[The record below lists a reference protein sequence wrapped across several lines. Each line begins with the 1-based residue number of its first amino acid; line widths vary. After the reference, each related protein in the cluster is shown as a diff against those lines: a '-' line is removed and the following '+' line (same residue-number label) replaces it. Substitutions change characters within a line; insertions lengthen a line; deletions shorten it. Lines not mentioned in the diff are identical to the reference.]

1 MHRQLEKR
9 LQMDTESRTNP
20 DTPAIDR
27 SPAAK
32 MQAIQND
39 GSKPLPPHSRTGLPE
54 LTDLGPGNPLTDN
67 AATAS
72 ETRQVPQT
80 SMPCK
85 SSSTQDTMTA
95 QTIPKHD
102 QKPTTPPT
110 PWTGA
115 LECTWPARLPPP
127 ALFRDAM
134 LSSRAPPTLPTLP
147 TSPRPTQHTRK
158 TLPIHEHLY
167 TWFNYIRKN
176 EKKDKIWG
184 PLLQIYMPEG
194 TPGRV
199 HRDGQNRVLLV
210 GRAPQPRMLPFHA
223 SSLPLPPRHPPR
235 LMVRVKIWNS
245 LAPND

>member
-9 LQMDTESRTNP
+9 LQMDTESPTNP

-127 ALFRDAM
+127 RSISRRNALLQSPADTPDPPH
-134 LSSRAPPTLPTLP
+134 LSQTHSTYTEDTPHSRT
-147 TSPRPTQHTRK
+147 
-158 TLPIHEHLY
+158 PIH
-167 TWFNYIRKN
+167 
-176 EKKDKIWG
+176 
-184 PLLQIYMPEG
+184 
-194 TPGRV
+194 
-199 HRDGQNRVLLV
+199 
-210 GRAPQPRMLPFHA
+210 
-223 SSLPLPPRHPPR
+223 
-235 LMVRVKIWNS
+235 MV
-245 LAPND
+245 

>member
-9 LQMDTESRTNP
+9 LQMDTESPTNP

-67 AATAS
+67 AATVS
-72 ETRQVPQT
+72 EARQVPQT

-127 ALFRDAM
+127 LYFATQCSPPEPRRHSRPSPPLPDPLNIHGRHSPFTNTYTHGLTTYAKMKKKIRYGVPYFKSTCRRAHPDEFTATAKIECCSSVARPNPECCLFTPALC
-134 LSSRAPPTLPTLP
+134 PY
-147 TSPRPTQHTRK
+147 RP
-158 TLPIHEHLY
+158 
-167 TWFNYIRKN
+167 
-176 EKKDKIWG
+176 
-184 PLLQIYMPEG
+184 G
-194 TPGRV
+194 T
-199 HRDGQNRVLLV
+199 HRD
-210 GRAPQPRMLPFHA
+210 
-223 SSLPLPPRHPPR
+223 S
-235 LMVRVKIWNS
+235 W
-245 LAPND
+245 